1 MVLSPRLPT
10 LPVSSPFPAS
20 PLETLPLLLPLLL
33 TCHPPQQVWSLPPIR
48 APSGSQTTTQCAP
61 PPSCPCQVWSLPP
74 IGAPPRQPD
83 HHPVRT
89 PPPPSSSLLLLPH
102 QVWSLPPIGAP
113 PGSQTTTQAQLRVSL
128 EDANP
133 VRTLLPIGRGRYS
146 GGSTTSGPGALLALG
161 GGPEEEPDGLALL
174 PLPYPGGGG
183 GEEEGE
189 EAADEREV
197 VRLRW
202 VGHVLGLAL
211 VPPPGAIGCGEWRG
225 GRVQ

>member
-61 PPSCPCQVWSLPP
+61 PPSCPCQVWS
-74 IGAPPRQPD
+74 R
-83 HHPVRT
+83 
-89 PPPPSSSLLLLPH
+89 
-102 QVWSLPPIGAP
+102 PPIGAP

>member
-1 MVLSPRLPT
+1 MY
-10 LPVSSPFPAS
+10 
-20 PLETLPLLLPLLL
+20 
-33 TCHPPQQVWSLPPIR
+33 PPPSLPPPWKR
-48 APSGSQTTTQCAP
+48 
-61 PPSCPCQVWSLPP
+61 SL
-74 IGAPPRQPD
+74 
-83 HHPVRT
+83 
-89 PPPPSSSLLLLPH
+89 SSSLVPP

-128 EDANP
+128 EDASP

-146 GGSTTSGPGALLALG
+146 GGGTTAGPGALLALG

-225 GRVQ
+225 GAGRAGYPFARALVYAIGFRPVWLTSVGQHLAWPPLPCTSWSRCGRPLPLLFSLRVVRSL